1 MAPSK
6 ESFRLS
12 TQGASFFYG
21 EAANGPLNMAML
33 ALFPQPDRLQEP
45 ARAHGRA
52 DAQVEYTPARIVP
65 PATAQKRR
73 RTERMKHGIAE
84 AEDDPLTACQTCLL
98 LTRFSPRNSSI
109 CESRYHRV
117 IGRFRS

>member
-52 DAQVEYTPARIVP
+52 DAQVEYTPARIR
-65 PATAQKRR
+65 PARDGAKAQADGTNETWNR
-73 RTERMKHGIAE
+73 G
-84 AEDDPLTACQTCLL
+84 
-98 LTRFSPRNSSI
+98 
-109 CESRYHRV
+109 SR
-117 IGRFRS
+117 GRSA